1 MIYLKTLTMHTK
13 LKILRKLMFIALVIV
28 FTLFSISPGIT
39 QVEKPV
45 SSQHAISSQCCSH
58 DVSPLLSRYNIDR
71 KLTKGK
77 FLVASG
83 NIRDPLF
90 AETVIL
96 LIDYSNRGAIGLIV
110 NRPTEIKLSKVF
122 PEVKGLK
129 QKSYYV
135 HIGGPVSINHMF
147 LLMQS
152 NSQPEGA
159 VLVFDN
165 IYVSSNKTLLMRAF
179 DNLKAEERFRLYA
192 GYAGWAPGQL
202 DWEIARGDWHIM
214 QADAEVIFDKT
225 PLDIWQRLMFR
236 NTTI

>member
-13 LKILRKLMFIALVIV
+13 LKILRKLMFIALVLV
-28 FTLFSISPGIT
+28 FITFSISPGIS
-39 QVEKPV
+39 QVKKSVFP
-45 SSQHAISSQCCSH
+45 QHAISLPYCFT

-96 LIDYSNRGAIGLIV
+96 LIDYSNRGAMGLIV

-122 PEVKGLK
+122 PEIKGLK
-129 QKSYYV
+129 QKPYYV
-135 HIGGPVSINHMF
+135 HIGGPVSINNMF

-152 NSQPEGA
+152 GSQPEGA
-159 VLVFDN
+159 VLVFNN
-165 IYVSSNKTLLMRAF
+165 IYVSSNKTLLMRTF
-179 DNLKAEERFRLYA
+179 DNLKAQERFRLYA
-192 GYAGWAPGQL
+192 GYAGWAPEQL

-225 PLDIWQRLMFR
+225 PLDIWQRLMHR